1 MTEDIILITV
11 DALRHDAVRDMPKT
25 VEWFGERQTSEAIT
39 SGAATNWVF
48 PAILSGSYY
57 TSAYND
63 AGTVDEDLTTL
74 PDVLNNEGYATG
86 AFLGFNPYL
95 SKWRNRFDE
104 FWNGGLSGKDEE
116 WYGHALE
123 KWFNRGYRTALVK
136 KRVSGSEVLERARQ
150 WYLHQSSPKLLWV
163 HLMEPHKPYY
173 PGLKAGR
180 DIGLLSVYR
189 SIVNLQRFGDD
200 VSDRDVD
207 IQRELY
213 RKCVAVADEL
223 ISDFLTGLEEGST
236 VVVLGDHGEEFDH
249 GHLGHER
256 LYDECVR
263 VPLFSENLPQL
274 AESGAIRQIDLPAA
288 LLRNRSIDIP
298 GSWDG
303 QRVTPLED
311 DPAFMLTPEP
321 SADLLHAGI
330 RTDSEKLIHIF
341 DRDTGRKRRTEYYNL
356 AEDPAERHDLSEEA
370 ENEYLAKRLSEFISA
385 HEPAL
390 TMDAETGLDSA
401 TVEKRLQNLGYQ

>member
-11 DALRHDAVRDMPKT
+11 DALRHDAVQDMSDT
-25 VEWFGERQTSEAIT
+25 VEWFDERQRSEAIT

-57 TSAYND
+57 TRAYND
-63 AGTVDEDLTTL
+63 AGTVVEELTTL
-74 PDVLNNEGYATG
+74 PGVLNNEGYTTG

-104 FWNGGLSGKDEE
+104 FWNGGLSGKDED

-123 KWFNRGYRTALVK
+123 KWVNRGYRTALLK

-150 WYLHQSSPKLLWV
+150 WYHRQSSPKFLWI

-180 DIGLLSVYR
+180 DVGLFSAYR
-189 SIVNLQRFGDD
+189 SIINLQRFGDD
-200 VSDRDVD
+200 VSDRDIN

-213 RKCVAVADEL
+213 RKCVTVVDDL
-223 ISDFLTGLEEGST
+223 ISDVLTEFEEGST
-236 VVVLGDHGEEFDH
+236 VVILGDHGEEFDH

-263 VPLFSENLPQL
+263 VPLFVKNLPQL
-274 AESGAIRQIDLPAA
+274 AESDTVRQIDLPAA
-288 LLRNRSIDIP
+288 LLRDQSIDVP
-298 GSWDG
+298 ESWDG
-303 QRVTPLED
+303 QQVTSLEN
-311 DPAFMLTPEP
+311 DPVFMLTPEP
-321 SADLLHAGI
+321 SADCLHAGI
-330 RTDSEKLIHIF
+330 RTDSKKLIYTF
-341 DRDTGRKRRTEYYNL
+341 DRDTGRKQRTEYYNL
-356 AEDPAERHDLSEEA
+356 SEDPTERHNLSQQKESEHL
-370 ENEYLAKRLSEFISA
+370 EDRLSEFISA

-390 TMDAETGLDSA
+390 SMNAETGLDSP
-401 TVEKRLQNLGYQ
+401 TVEKRLKNLGYK